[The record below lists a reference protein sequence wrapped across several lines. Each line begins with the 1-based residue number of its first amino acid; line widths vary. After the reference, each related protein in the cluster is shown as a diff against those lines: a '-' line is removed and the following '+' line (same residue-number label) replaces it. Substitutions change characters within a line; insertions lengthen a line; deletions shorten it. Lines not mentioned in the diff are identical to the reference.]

1 MEVTFSVGFAQLS
14 GKSNINWQQKKQYT
28 WLDWLLD
35 HGRNAE
41 NKKTPGKVHFQQKNW
56 NKWLCH
62 GWFTTKTNTKN
73 KKLQEQVLYTF
84 SRKKPVNAGKKKS
97 GTGDNRLI
105 AYNHGN
111 KRREE
116 KQPWTST
123 LSTENYSKRREEKK
137 SGTGDFTDLTLTGC
151 LTTEDKIT
159 QSKNQVHLQQKK
171 RLTQRRQNQVHVTGL
186 VAWSR
191 KQTQS
196 RKNRT
201 STPSAVSWLLKP
213 MPYIVNGLSTVRRIL
228 QHWFS
233 LNEKS
238 GWTGVSRGQTASL
251 KL

>member
-1 MEVTFSVGFAQLS
+1 MEA
-14 GKSNINWQQKKQYT
+14 
-28 WLDWLLD
+28 
-35 HGRNAE
+35 NAK
-41 NKKTPGKVHFQQKNW
+41 NKKTPGKVHFQQKNWNKWPSHGWFTTETNSKNKKTPGKGHFQQKNW

-137 SGTGDFTDLTLTGC
+137 SGTGDFTDLTGC

-159 QSKNQVHLQQKK
+159 QSKNQVHLQQTK

-191 KQTQS
+191 KQTQN